1 VSALVGILA
10 VLAFGT
16 LYGFLGVLI
25 AIPMTAVIQVLLDST
40 LVNAESV
47 GDPQGLVGSPWAGL
61 RTHVRALRQQARV
74 RLRARTSRMGIDPG
88 STDHV
93 VDAVDQQIEVAAA
106 RVEKIISVA
115 EETSAPM
122 AAEDRAAIVEKLRG
136 ASEEIEQAVER
147 ADTMVAAAADSFET
161 SGPVK
166 LALAELSGTSG
177 QVGPAVGPVETVI
190 AATASSQ
197 AYVEGENREAL
208 GDTLDRATQRIKDA
222 VQDVETKVVAVQEE
236 LREARSAEEEN
247 PRDSVLAAP
256 RSRPR
261 PETPKFEY

>member
-1 VSALVGILA
+1 
-10 VLAFGT
+10 
-16 LYGFLGVLI
+16 
-25 AIPMTAVIQVLLDST
+25 
-40 LVNAESV
+40 
-47 GDPQGLVGSPWAGL
+47 
-61 RTHVRALRQQARV
+61 
-74 RLRARTSRMGIDPG
+74 MGIDPG

-161 SGPVK
+161 SGPMK

-197 AYVEGENREAL
+197 AYVQGENREAL

-247 PRDSVLAAP
+247 PRDGVLAAP

-261 PETPKFEY
+261 PEIPKFEY